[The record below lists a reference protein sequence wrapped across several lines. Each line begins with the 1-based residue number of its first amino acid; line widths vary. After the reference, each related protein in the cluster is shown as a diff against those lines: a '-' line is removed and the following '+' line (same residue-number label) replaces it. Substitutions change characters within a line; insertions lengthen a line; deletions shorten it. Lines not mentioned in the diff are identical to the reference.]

1 MRTTLAAQHTGT
13 YTRLFPADT
22 RTGEGRGGNHE
33 SARRLLLFVDRR
45 FTFAQRVFG
54 WNLDP
59 ETRLGRVLLLR
70 RQAFEAERAGAF
82 RTADFLWVEAHRALR
97 NAVADP
103 AVWRHAL
110 DISTFSPAITPE
122 ILRTRFIQELFI
134 DLHRA
139 LFDSGRAAAGL
150 RDPSDR
156 AFVHCAYI
164 ERLVDL
170 AAFDPATSAAILR
183 PMIDEWLAACRNAGQ
198 WKRAIRICRRLA
210 GRLAPDSTYLDELVV
225 CMLRMTIDRLTRP
238 PGSFTLGDARHLR
251 SGIRTVELVC
261 EMHGPTALILAALA
275 RLHAMH
281 AVALGNAGDCAE
293 ALVEIAV
300 ALDYGGDDA
309 QVRRTREMLTAA
321 MRDILQK
328 ASARRLAGGY
338 GAVGEDPWLDTQASR
353 GFGPVTQYQLSA
365 RSARIREMRR
375 TAGAAGFSRESGL

>member
-1 MRTTLAAQHTGT
+1 MRTNRAVQDSGPHS
-13 YTRLFPADT
+13 RLFPADA
-22 RTGEGRGGNHE
+22 RTGAASGHNQE

-54 WNLDP
+54 WNLNP

-82 RTADFLWVEAHRALR
+82 RTADFLWVEAHRALK
-97 NAVADP
+97 NAAADP

-110 DISTFSPAITPE
+110 EISAFSPSITPE
-122 ILRTRFIQELFI
+122 ILRTRFIQEIFI
-134 DLHRA
+134 DLHRS
-139 LFDSGRAAAGL
+139 LFDSRRTAAGL

-170 AAFDPATSAAILR
+170 AGLDSAKSAAILR
-183 PMIDEWLAACRNAGQ
+183 PMIDAWLTACRNAGQ

-210 GRLAPDSTYLDELVV
+210 ERYAPDSTYLDELVV

-238 PGSFTLGDARHLR
+238 PGSFTVGDARHLR
-251 SGIRTVELVC
+251 TGIQTVERVC
-261 EMHGPTALILAALA
+261 EVHGPTALILAALA

-281 AVALGNAGDCAE
+281 AVALGNTGDCAE

-300 ALDYGGDDA
+300 ALDYGGDNA
-309 QVRRTREMLTAA
+309 QVRRTRESLTAA

-328 ASARRLAGGY
+328 ASARRAAGHSA
-338 GAVGEDPWLDTQASR
+338 GAREPLLDAQASK

-365 RSARIREMRR
+365 RSAHVREMRR
-375 TAGAAGFSRESGL
+375 LAGGGDGAMPTSD